1 MKAFER
7 RGRPILRRLCHGAR
21 MAEVGVLVG
30 ALSEFILRSRAD
42 VHLIMVDSWAP
53 ASEQPE
59 RYKATGDL
67 HAHHDAARC
76 ALHRR
81 EAEARAAM
89 FPDRATVLPMTSL
102 AAPAQIEDGSLDLV
116 FLDADHSY
124 EGVRTDIAAWAP
136 KVKAGGILG
145 GHDYRNPEPGFDF
158 SGVERAVLE
167 WVAGRPVEEDDNF
180 TWFVRC

>member
-7 RGRPILRRLCHGAR
+7 RGRPILRRLVLDAR

-30 ALSEFILRSRAD
+30 ALSEFILRSRPD
-42 VHLIMVDSWAP
+42 VHLLMVDSWAP
-53 ASEQPE
+53 ATEQPE
-59 RYKATGDL
+59 HYKATGDL
-67 HAHHDAARC
+67 HAHHDLARC
-76 ALHRR
+76 QLHRR
-81 EAEARAAM
+81 EAEARAAR
-89 FPDRATVLPMTSL
+89 FPGRATVMPLTSV
-102 AAPAQIEDGSLDLV
+102 AAAAMIDPGSLDLV

-124 EGVRTDIAAWAP
+124 EGVRADIAAWAP

-158 SGVERAVLE
+158 SGVERAVGE
-167 WVAGRPVEEDDNF
+167 WAAGRDIEADDNF